1 MKETT
6 SSGLFGRDIHR
17 WIDTAS
23 IVFLDM
29 GNPGSEDLLEETPP
43 DALQAF
49 LARELAA
56 DPDLE
61 RRFHSFLDTSDLDV
75 YELRA
80 EIESKYG
87 YQSAPHFTQYEEQAE
102 SYTEKGRYR
111 DAATIYRAMFEAM
124 RDHLHEF
131 DPHQGGFEHDE
142 TFQDAIASYATC
154 LRDANL
160 RHEDKREYIE
170 YCFGQWLDEHEEGG
184 FPQHFR
190 AGLWELCTTED
201 DYRYWQSLLRDR
213 LDERLDSDR
222 LYGEQYDDDTDTWRR
237 GTLTTPADEDELLD
251 GYTETAWL
259 RGYVELLDRLEE
271 QAELG
276 GLLNRHYPASRHLC
290 LRYARLLADD
300 GEQEA
305 AISVAEYG
313 VDAFSGSDTVPLRE
327 FLVDQYEE
335 TDPDA
340 FRETM
345 IELFVE
351 RTDWTYYDRLKAATP
366 DDEWEH
372 VVNTIVDRLDSRW
385 EADTIAE
392 IYLREERIED
402 AFETVTNARDL
413 DLFDAYI
420 EKLGEHD
427 PAAYFDAYR
436 REIKKAAADASRRK
450 YYRQVAEHL
459 QIIRTLGRD
468 RRFGNL
474 VSFLREEYSNRPAF
488 LDELE
493 KAGV

>member
-1 MKETT
+1 MQRTYSTRRRRTHSERF
-6 SSGLFGRDIHR
+6 SSG
-17 WIDTAS
+17 S
-23 IVFLDM
+23 S
-29 GNPGSEDLLEETPP
+29 P
-43 DALQAF
+43 
-49 LARELAA
+49 A

-61 RRFHSFLDTSDLDV
+61 RRFHSFLDTSDIDV

-87 YQSAPHFTQYEEQAE
+87 YQTAPNFTRYEERAA
-102 SYTEKGRYR
+102 SYIEKGRYR
-111 DAATIYRAMFEAM
+111 DGATIYRAMFEAM
-124 RDHLHEF
+124 REHLHEF

-142 TFQDAIASYATC
+142 TFQAAIANYATC
-154 LRDANL
+154 IRDANL
-160 RHEDKREYIE
+160 LHEDKREYIE
-170 YCFGQWLDEHEEGG
+170 YCFDQWLDEHEEGG

-190 AGLWELCTTED
+190 EALWEICTTED

-213 LDERLDSDR
+213 LDERFDSNR
-222 LYGEQYDDDTDTWRR
+222 IYGEQSDDDMDTWRR
-237 GTLTTPADEDELLD
+237 GDLTAPADEDELLD
-251 GYTETAWL
+251 GFTETAWL
-259 RGYVELLDRLEE
+259 RGYVELLDHLDE

-276 GLLNRHYPASRHLC
+276 AILNRHYPASRHLC
-290 LRYARLLADD
+290 LRYACLLVDE

-305 AISVAEYG
+305 AITIAEYG
-313 VDAFSGSDTVPLRE
+313 IDAFSESDTIPLRE

-335 TDPDA
+335 TDSNA
-340 FRETM
+340 FRKTM
-345 IELFVE
+345 IDLFAK

-372 VVNTIVDRLDSRW
+372 VVDTIVDRLDSRW
-385 EADTIAE
+385 AANTIVE

-413 DLFDAYI
+413 DLFEVYLDQ
-420 EKLGEHD
+420 LGEHD

-459 QIIRTLGRD
+459 QTIQTLGRD
-468 RRFGNL
+468 RRFENL
-474 VSFLREEYSNRPAF
+474 VSFLRDEYSNRPAF

-493 KAGV
+493 KAGI